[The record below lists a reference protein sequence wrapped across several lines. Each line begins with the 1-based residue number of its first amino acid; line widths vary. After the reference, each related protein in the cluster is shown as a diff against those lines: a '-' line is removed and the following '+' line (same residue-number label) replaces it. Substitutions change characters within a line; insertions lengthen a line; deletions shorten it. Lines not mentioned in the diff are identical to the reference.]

1 MRVVSSMLCMAWLN
15 HGFHVFKVYHAVDV
29 LPKAMTE
36 FGK

>member
-1 MRVVSSMLCMAWLN
+1 MKGVSSMLCMACLN
-15 HGFHVFKVYHAVDV
+15 HGFHVFKVWHAVDV